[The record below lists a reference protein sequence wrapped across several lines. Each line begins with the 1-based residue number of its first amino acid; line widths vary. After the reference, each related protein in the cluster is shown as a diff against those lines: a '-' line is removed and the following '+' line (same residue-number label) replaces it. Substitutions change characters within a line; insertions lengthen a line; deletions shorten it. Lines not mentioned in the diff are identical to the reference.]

1 MKDFEKHI
9 KEKFQGFEVEPPPDM
24 WYRIEL
30 QLEQKPVGQK
40 FIWYRVAAAVALLVI
55 AAYSTIVYLPEWGG
69 SSQLATEVNQ
79 PVDSLD
85 STIRNVP
92 QPISGQGK
100 LSEVVATEALEN
112 DVKNLHA
119 ARSITHSLEAVIS
132 DAIGEN
138 RVGQDEIAIAENAI
152 PAYLPSLESQA
163 ITVTSRP
170 LLASRS
176 SVTGSGIIDGSQNQ
190 DLLGYHDDL
199 IASAPDDNRSKFS
212 ISAFVGPQSSFR
224 YQSRSA
230 KLAYEPV
237 ESQLRSIDYGLNAHY
252 RISPSIELQ
261 TGVTFSRLG
270 QRIHDIAVFR
280 GEPGDHLFTLRGQ
293 PTRRHPQSMV
303 SSMGAILFTDQSF
316 YYADLSSGRVFTLK
330 GSFDESNL
338 EVLRKTG
345 LGLVQHFYFLQI
357 PLMARFQLFEHRL
370 FSLSAKAGLSAN
382 IFKSGR
388 VLLDDPHNQDVI
400 GNIVV
405 VSNYNLAGSFG
416 VILGVPV
423 ANRINLLIEPTFT
436 MFINSLGENAN
447 ISGNTHPYSNAVHV
461 GLSYDL

>member
-1 MKDFEKHI
+1 
-9 KEKFQGFEVEPPPDM
+9 
-24 WYRIEL
+24 
-30 QLEQKPVGQK
+30 
-40 FIWYRVAAAVALLVI
+40 
-55 AAYSTIVYLPEWGG
+55 
-69 SSQLATEVNQ
+69 
-79 PVDSLD
+79 
-85 STIRNVP
+85 
-92 QPISGQGK
+92 
-100 LSEVVATEALEN
+100 
-112 DVKNLHA
+112 
-119 ARSITHSLEAVIS
+119 
-132 DAIGEN
+132 
-138 RVGQDEIAIAENAI
+138 
-152 PAYLPSLESQA
+152 
-163 ITVTSRP
+163 
-170 LLASRS
+170 
-176 SVTGSGIIDGSQNQ
+176 
-190 DLLGYHDDL
+190 
-199 IASAPDDNRSKFS
+199 
-212 ISAFVGPQSSFR
+212 
-224 YQSRSA
+224 
-230 KLAYEPV
+230 
-237 ESQLRSIDYGLNAHY
+237 
-252 RISPSIELQ
+252 
-261 TGVTFSRLG
+261 
-270 QRIHDIAVFR
+270 
-280 GEPGDHLFTLRGQ
+280 
-293 PTRRHPQSMV
+293 
-303 SSMGAILFTDQSF
+303 MGAILFTDQSF

-357 PLMARFQLFEHRL
+357 PLMARFQFFEHRL